1 MLNPQRIVTI
11 IPAKPLEE
19 RQAMRR
25 QLRVAAYCRV
35 STEEEEQQSSYEA
48 QCNYYTDKIM
58 TNPDW
63 TMAGIF
69 ADEGISGTST
79 KKRENFNRMIR
90 RCKAKKI
97 DLILT
102 KSISRF
108 ARNTLD
114 TINYT
119 RMLRAMGIGICFEKE
134 NINTLDLDS
143 EMLITMLGAFAQAE
157 SESMSRNIAW
167 GKQQAIREGK
177 VSVNFKRLYGYVL
190 REDGSPEIDPE
201 KGAIVR
207 RIFLRYLSGDSL
219 RMIQD
224 GLNADN
230 IPGLTEGKP
239 WQICGIKGI
248 LINEKYCGD
257 VLGQK
262 TFKDRVIGGKV
273 IKNTGQ
279 LPQVLIQNNHPGIVS
294 RETFYAVQEEMKRRG
309 AAKSPSAKS
318 PTGRTSYTSRYALS
332 ERLVCGECGTLYR
345 RCTWNIRGQKKIMWR
360 CVSRLDYGKK
370 YCHNSPSMEEGP
382 LQQAI
387 LNAINSRM
395 SPKEEL
401 AEQITDA
408 MRLEIAPSGGA
419 ASLGQIKNN
428 IEVLT
433 QEFDHL
439 LEQNTMASES
449 EKRFAEIARQLT
461 KLRKQQEAV
470 SLRCPPFVHRKFL
483 HDLLQFR
490 LQEKQPLIFGYWHH
504 RFFDPIRT
512 PGQGIQQVQNF
523 LLNMYRDL
531 FSAFLP
537 QNFICLRHLNSRC
550 FFLFHLCNCLKDF
563 LGDYGRVTSLPHIP
577 SIR

>member
-1 MLNPQRIVTI
+1 MLNPQRTVTI

-167 GKQQAIREGK
+167 GKRQAIREGK

-370 YCHNSPSMEEGP
+370 YCHNSPSMEEGA

-419 ASLGQIKNN
+419 ASLGQIKSN

-433 QEFDHL
+433 LEFDRL

-470 SLRCPPFVHRKFL
+470 SSNLRNNTAERARINAIEKTLDQAEHHITQWSEEVIRQIVHTVKVISADRIQVIFY
-483 HDLLQFR
+483 DGIEIE
-490 LQEKQPLIFGYWHH
+490 QEVYTQLSGDDHS
-504 RFFDPIRT
+504 
-512 PGQGIQQVQNF
+512 QLVQ
-523 LLNMYRDL
+523 LNL
-531 FSAFLP
+531 
-537 QNFICLRHLNSRC
+537 
-550 FFLFHLCNCLKDF
+550 
-563 LGDYGRVTSLPHIP
+563 
-577 SIR
+577 

>member
-1 MLNPQRIVTI
+1 MLNPQRTVTI

-167 GKQQAIREGK
+167 GKRQAIREGK

-439 LEQNTMASES
+439 LEQNTMTSES

-470 SLRCPPFVHRKFL
+470 SSNLRSNTAERARANAIEKTLDQAEHHITQWSEEIIRQIVHTVRVISVDQIQVIL
-483 HDLLQFR
+483 YDGTQ
-490 LQEKQPLIFGYWHH
+490 I
-504 RFFDPIRT
+504 D
-512 PGQGIQQVQNF
+512 QQVQ
-523 LLNMYRDL
+523 
-531 FSAFLP
+531 
-537 QNFICLRHLNSRC
+537 
-550 FFLFHLCNCLKDF
+550 
-563 LGDYGRVTSLPHIP
+563 
-577 SIR
+577 